1 MWKSCTA
8 PNTSLLVSG
17 AVFFCEQYGTMKD
30 MKTDAATIFTD
41 GSSSGNPGPG
51 GWGAVVVAEGRATEL
66 GGGEK
71 HTTNNRMELV
81 AAIEA
86 LKSLDAYNGKIFIYP
101 DSSYV
106 VKGITS
112 WIHNWQAKGWKTA
125 GKKDVENRDL
135 WERLLAVVEGKDIK
149 WQVVPGHSGVPGNER
164 ADEIATGYTK
174 GTQPKLFRGAAG
186 EYGINVSDIAHDRK
200 KKAAHD
206 ASKKTRTKKTG
217 PAYSYVSAIDGK
229 VMTHASWGECEK
241 RVKGVPNTRFKKVFS
256 AEEERVLVAEWKHL
270 GKK

>member
-1 MWKSCTA
+1 MMWKSCTA

-81 AAIEA
+81 AAIEV

-135 WERLLAVVEGKDIK
+135 WERLL
-149 WQVVPGHSGVPGNER
+149 
-164 ADEIATGYTK
+164 
-174 GTQPKLFRGAAG
+174 
-186 EYGINVSDIAHDRK
+186 
-200 KKAAHD
+200 
-206 ASKKTRTKKTG
+206 
-217 PAYSYVSAIDGK
+217 
-229 VMTHASWGECEK
+229 
-241 RVKGVPNTRFKKVFS
+241 
-256 AEEERVLVAEWKHL
+256 
-270 GKK
+270 

>member
-1 MWKSCTA
+1 
-8 PNTSLLVSG
+8 
-17 AVFFCEQYGTMKD
+17 
-30 MKTDAATIFTD
+30 MKTDKAIIFTD

-51 GWGAVVVAEGRATEL
+51 GWGAIVVANGHASEL

-81 AAIEA
+81 AAVEA
-86 LKSLDAYNGKIFIYP
+86 LGSLGGYKGEIAIYP
-101 DSSYV
+101 DSAYV

-112 WIHNWQAKGWKTA
+112 WIHNWQKKGWKTA

-135 WERLLAVVEGKDIK
+135 WEKLFDVTKGKDIK

-164 ADEIATGYTK
+164 ADAIATGYTK
-174 GTQPKLFRGAAG
+174 GAPPKLFRGPAG
-186 EYGINVSDIAHDRK
+186 EYEVNVSDVSHDPK

-217 PAYSYVSAIDGK
+217 PAYAYISSVDGV
-229 VMTHASWGECEK
+229 VMSHKSWGECEK
-241 RVKGVPNTRFKKVFS
+241 RVKGISHTRFKKVFS
-256 AEEERVLVAEWKHL
+256 AEEERALTAEWGRS